1 MITISL
7 KLNALCLGHDEALE
21 LNWYM
26 QTAKQDDIFMTL
38 REELSHEVNLERQ
51 SMQLYTKAMDVCK
64 HPGYGWFTSSA
75 MKKTQAST
83 KKAAIDVEK
92 TVRGDKAKT
101 SKEAGRRLLIAQSSW
116 HHAANGLNITEF
128 IGGFIFAV
136 GISTVAGLVNAANY
150 EHSDLTSSVAAV

>member
-1 MITISL
+1 MP
-7 KLNALCLGHDEALE
+7 ALSTHEKPL
-21 LNWYM
+21 
-26 QTAKQDDIFMTL
+26 FMT
-38 REELSHEVNLERQ
+38 
-51 SMQLYTKAMDVCK
+51 
-64 HPGYGWFTSSA
+64 
-75 MKKTQAST
+75 MKKMKVST

-150 EHSDLTSSVAAV
+150 EHSDLTSSVSAV